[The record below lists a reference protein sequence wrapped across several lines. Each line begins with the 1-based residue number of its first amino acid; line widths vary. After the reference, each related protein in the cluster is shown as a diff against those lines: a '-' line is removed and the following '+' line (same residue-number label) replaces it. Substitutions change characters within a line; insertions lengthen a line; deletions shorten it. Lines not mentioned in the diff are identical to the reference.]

1 MQTADRIKLF
11 NALTAY
17 DKKQS
22 TKKGYNPYALGHYA
36 AALSR
41 TAEMVENGAELRE
54 AIIRC
59 FLGRLQ
65 TALLKAVGE
74 SAATREESRF

>member
-1 MQTADRIKLF
+1 MQATDRVKLF

-36 AALSR
+36 SALAR
-41 TAEMVENGAELRE
+41 TAEMVENGTELRE

-65 TALLKAVGE
+65 AALLKAVGA

>member
-1 MQTADRIKLF
+1 MQAADRIKLF
-11 NALTAY
+11 NTMTEY

-36 AALSR
+36 AALAR

-54 AIIRC
+54 SIIRC

-65 TALLKAVGE
+65 TALLKAVGAAE
-74 SAATREESRF
+74 ATREESRF

>member
-1 MQTADRIKLF
+1 MQTTDRVKLF
-11 NALTAY
+11 NAMTEY

-22 TKKGYNPYALGHYA
+22 TKKGYNPYALSHYA
-36 AALSR
+36 SALAR
-41 TAEMVENGAELRE
+41 TAEMVENGTELRE

-65 TALLKAVGE
+65 TALLKAVGA